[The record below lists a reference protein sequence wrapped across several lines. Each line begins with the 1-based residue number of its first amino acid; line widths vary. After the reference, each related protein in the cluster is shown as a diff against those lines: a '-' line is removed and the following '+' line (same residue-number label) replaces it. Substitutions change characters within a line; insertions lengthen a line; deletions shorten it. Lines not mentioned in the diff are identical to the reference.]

1 MFNPLG
7 PVSDPVVEDSPLNGP
22 STSPEFANVLTD
34 TFTAWLEDLKPAL
47 EADKDIVPAVEDEPP
62 VGELRF
68 EGTLRVDCYVTGRL
82 RSLTGTLFV
91 SETGE
96 IESEIFVATAII
108 DGVMHGDI
116 HATERV
122 ELQSHA
128 RVFGYIE
135 SPALAIQPGA
145 VFAGQCDF
153 LPLPFESDVVDSN
166 GGENRMTS
174 PDHSSFT
181 QSQDFPSVE
190 GSEQTEGSEP
200 AFAAVAAVS

>member
-1 MFNPLG
+1 M
-7 PVSDPVVEDSPLNGP
+7 SDPDGQVSELTVEDSPLNQP
-22 STSPEFANVLTD
+22 STSTEFADVLTD
-34 TFTAWLEDLKPAL
+34 TFTTWLENLKPAL
-47 EADKDIVPAVEDEPP
+47 EPDKNIVPAAKDAPP

-91 SETGE
+91 SETAE

-128 RVFGYIE
+128 KVFGYIE

-145 VFAGQCDF
+145 VFEGQCHF
-153 LPLPFESDVVDSN
+153 LPSPCEADS
-166 GGENRMTS
+166 GGKDERGPTS
-174 PDHSSFT
+174 PPLT
-181 QSQDFPSVE
+181 RSQDFPSGDDNE
-190 GSEQTEGSEP
+190 QTRGSEQP
-200 AFAAVAAVS
+200 FAAVAVAS